1 MRSLFSFSLYVKDL
15 FKYKNRVMKRDVL
28 GFLKKLI
35 YNENCATVTE
45 VKLVTKI

>member
-28 GFLKKLI
+28 GFKRRFRFLKKIDL
-35 YNENCATVTE
+35 
-45 VKLVTKI
+45 